1 MECEENG
8 RTGTRKESSGY
19 MSISGPLFKPE
30 TSRGVFFFF
39 FWYLKLAIIMLSTE
53 GGRRRL
59 VDLHIKRN
67 EKNRVS
73 VLDNAVFGL
82 YIC

>member
-1 MECEENG
+1 MRKTEG
-8 RTGTRKESSGY
+8 RGQGRRAVVICQSVGLSLSQRQAE
-19 MSISGPLFKPE
+19 
-30 TSRGVFFFF
+30 VVFFF

>member
-1 MECEENG
+1 MRKTEG
-8 RTGTRKESSGY
+8 RGQGRRAVVICQSVGLSLSQRQAEVG
-19 MSISGPLFKPE
+19 
-30 TSRGVFFFF
+30 FF

-67 EKNRVS
+67 EKNSFRVR
-73 VLDNAVFGL
+73 
-82 YIC
+82 

>member
-30 TSRGVFFFF
+30 TSRGVFFF
-39 FWYLKLAIIMLSTE
+39 WYLKLAIIMLSTE

-67 EKNRVS
+67 EKNSFRVR
-73 VLDNAVFGL
+73 
-82 YIC
+82 

>member
-30 TSRGVFFFF
+30 TSRGVFLFFF
-39 FWYLKLAIIMLSTE
+39 LVFKAGYNYAVHRGRKKKTE
-53 GGRRRL
+53 LVGGRE
-59 VDLHIKRN
+59 DL
-67 EKNRVS
+67 
-73 VLDNAVFGL
+73 
-82 YIC
+82 

>member
-1 MECEENG
+1 
-8 RTGTRKESSGY
+8 
-19 MSISGPLFKPE
+19 
-30 TSRGVFFFF
+30 
-39 FWYLKLAIIMLSTE
+39 MLSTE

>member
-30 TSRGVFFFF
+30 TSRGVFFFCF
-39 FWYLKLAIIMLSTE
+39 FFGVFKAGYNYAVHRGRKKTE
-53 GGRRRL
+53 LVGGRE
-59 VDLHIKRN
+59 DL
-67 EKNRVS
+67 
-73 VLDNAVFGL
+73 
-82 YIC
+82 

>member
-1 MECEENG
+1 MVICQSVGLSLSQRQAE
-8 RTGTRKESSGY
+8 
-19 MSISGPLFKPE
+19 
-30 TSRGVFFFF
+30 VVFF
-39 FWYLKLAIIMLSTE
+39 FWYLKLAVIMLSTE

>member
-1 MECEENG
+1 MRKTEG
-8 RTGTRKESSGY
+8 RGQGRRAVVICQSVGLSLSQRQAEA
-19 MSISGPLFKPE
+19 
-30 TSRGVFFFF
+30 FFF

-67 EKNRVS
+67 EKNSFRVR
-73 VLDNAVFGL
+73 
-82 YIC
+82 